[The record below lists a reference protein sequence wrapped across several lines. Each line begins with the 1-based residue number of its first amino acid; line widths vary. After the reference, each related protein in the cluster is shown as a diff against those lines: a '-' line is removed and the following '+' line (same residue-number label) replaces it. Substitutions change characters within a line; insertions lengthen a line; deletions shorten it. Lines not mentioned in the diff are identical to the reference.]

1 MDISLVRQSR
11 SRRCA
16 GRITLD
22 KFDGVLTNR
31 FHSVYFQNHGINT
44 IKKHLCFRGSHRQDT
59 IIDCPC
65 VVEPGFADTNIHGK
79 TACRLHSKSGSD
91 RSKYTIYDESVK
103 DSRHLCSIVF
113 AVAVK

>member
-65 VVEPGFADTNIHGK
+65 AVEPGFADTNIHGK